1 MSTIATSLKLPAE
14 LKARVEALAEAAG
27 KSPHAFMVEAIE
39 REAARAELSE
49 TFLNEALQAEQE
61 MEHSGV
67 YYAAEDVFRYM
78 TARAEGKRARRP
90 RPKSWRK

>member
-27 KSPHAFMVEAIE
+27 KTPHAFMVEAIE
-39 REAARAELSE
+39 REAVRAELYE
-49 TFLNEALQAEQE
+49 TFLNEALQAEAE
-61 MEHSGV
+61 MERSGV

-78 TARAEGKRARRP
+78 TARAEGKPARRP
-90 RPKSWRK
+90 RPKSWRR